1 MGRRRP
7 QLVLLAES
15 FPFHGPDDPFLP
27 QEVEVLSRHFDI
39 HFAPTGPIT
48 DRRLCVLR
56 ASQTLD
62 VLLSQSSR
70 GARGAGPIIRN
81 MFAGGVSR
89 ELRDQSM
96 GSATARAI
104 VARRWARVRAG
115 RLWAQKQ
122 LLPALQNPSTI
133 VYSWW
138 SVPEALGVAEQL
150 QSTVVP
156 MVTRMHGYDLY
167 GEQDRLGFIPF
178 QRQLI
183 ESVDKVFPASRAGER
198 YLKSRYP
205 DLADKI
211 SVGYL
216 GVNRPPAMSIPSND
230 GIFRIVS
237 CSLLVPVKRIGLLVD
252 ALCVLGTRGVQFE
265 WTHLGDGPERSMIE
279 AQAAV
284 LGSKARFLGQIS
296 PDEVRPWLTGNPI
309 DVFCNVSASEGG
321 APVALMEAASCGIPL
336 FATDAGG
343 NNEIVD
349 DSVGRLIP
357 GSCRPEL
364 VADVLADMARQS
376 ESTKNQWRRRSA
388 ERWQSTF
395 NAESNYEA
403 FAEDLLSILKGNHSL
418 DRQSTRV
425 GTQEKSVDF

>member
-1 MGRRRP
+1 MDRRRP
-7 QLVLLAES
+7 QLVLLTES
-15 FPFHGPDDPFLP
+15 FPFYGPDDPFLP
-27 QEVEVLSRHFDI
+27 REVEVLSRHFDI
-39 HFAPTGPIT
+39 HFVPTGPIT
-48 DRRLCVLR
+48 DKRLCVLE

-70 GARGAGPIIRN
+70 SARGAGPIVRN

-96 GSATARAI
+96 GSATVRAI

-122 LLPALQNPSTI
+122 LLPALQNHSTI

-150 QSTVVP
+150 QSTDVP

-167 GEQDRLGFIPF
+167 GEQDRLGFVPF

-198 YLKSRYP
+198 YLQSRYP
-205 DLADKI
+205 DLVDKL
-211 SVGYL
+211 SVAYL
-216 GVNRPPAMSIPSND
+216 GVERPHAMSIPSND
-230 GIFRIVS
+230 EIFRIVS

-252 ALCVLGTRGVQFE
+252 ALRILGTRGVQFE
-265 WTHLGDGPERSMIE
+265 WTHLGDGPERSKIE

-284 LGSKARFLGQIS
+284 LGGKARFLGQIP
-296 PDEVRPWLTGNPI
+296 PDEVRPWLTRNPI

-357 GSCRPEL
+357 GSSGPEG
-364 VADVLADMARQS
+364 VADALADMARES
-376 ESTKNQWRRRSA
+376 EVTRNQWRRRSL

-395 NAESNYEA
+395 DAESNYEA
-403 FAEDLLSILKGNHSL
+403 FAGNLMSFLVENRSL
-418 DRQSTRV
+418 DRQSARL
-425 GTQEKSVDF
+425 GSQEKPVDL